1 MFLYFPDATGSA
13 AIAALAFLFD
23 RSSRARLGFGAFWRV
38 SESSFAER
46 LEWIDDGVCFHNLPI
61 VLPDIASV
69 WLCVCTKFL
78 GRQRSRCLR
87 SCAAYDSGFGDI
99 EFAMTASTTF
109 FDPSFTK
116 FYKQNN
122 TPKLFNTQYYSMCKS
137 IRWFSGKLKE
147 IINVSDRCS
156 FVEFIFNIHIYRLI
170 PFQQ

>member
-1 MFLYFPDATGSA
+1 MPLAVPRWQLWHSFSIDHRERDWGLALSGAFQNRVLQSAWNGLMMAFASIICQLSCQILPQFACACARSSWADNGQDAYAVALPMT
-13 AIAALAFLFD
+13 AALVT
-23 RSSRARLGFGAFWRV
+23 SNSRWQ
-38 SESSFAER
+38 
-46 LEWIDDGVCFHNLPI
+46 HQLP
-61 VLPDIASV
+61 
-69 WLCVCTKFL
+69 
-78 GRQRSRCLR
+78 
-87 SCAAYDSGFGDI
+87 
-99 EFAMTASTTF
+99 F